1 VIVRYVVGGGGAT
14 NQAPTVNA
22 QSGVTIAEDTA
33 KAITRTGSDLEGSD
47 LTYTVVSG
55 PVHGTISTGTGASR
69 TYDANYNGSD
79 SFTFKGNDGALDSTP
94 AAVSITVT
102 SVNDAPVAMAG
113 VDPVVGSITDE
124 FYFWAM
130 DSYDV
135 DGTITGREWQ
145 INGTVV
151 TTNAEFLYTFA
162 AGGAYTV
169 TLTVWDNAGASG
181 SDSVEVNVS
190 EPITPVVSVSVLDGV
205 AGEPGLA
212 SGSGRFQVSRIGELT
227 TAITV
232 NYAMS
237 GTAGNGTDYTLV
249 SGTVTLAA
257 GEASRTVVVDPLA
270 DALVEGTEWAILSLS
285 DGTGYVVDED
295 LSAGAVMIQDQTYG
309 TPTVTAVAMDA
320 IATEP
325 GLTTDKGS
333 IKISRTGS
341 CDAALTVLV
350 AVSGTAVNGVDY
362 STLTVPVVLA
372 AGQNAKTLTIIP
384 KADGVTEGPEAVVMT
399 IQSSAAYAIEA
410 GKSAAT
416 VTITE

>member
-1 VIVRYVVGGGGAT
+1 
-14 NQAPTVNA
+14 
-22 QSGVTIAEDTA
+22 
-33 KAITRTGSDLEGSD
+33 
-47 LTYTVVSG
+47 
-55 PVHGTISTGTGASR
+55 
-69 TYDANYNGSD
+69 
-79 SFTFKGNDGALDSTP
+79 
-94 AAVSITVT
+94 
-102 SVNDAPVAMAG
+102 
-113 VDPVVGSITDE
+113 
-124 FYFWAM
+124 
-130 DSYDV
+130 
-135 DGTITGREWQ
+135 
-145 INGTVV
+145 
-151 TTNAEFLYTFA
+151 
-162 AGGAYTV
+162 V

-190 EPITPVVSVSVLDGV
+190 EPITPVVSVSVLEGV

-212 SGSGRFQVSRIGELT
+212 LGIGRFQVSRIGELT

-232 NYAMS
+232 NYVMS
-237 GTAGNGTDYTLV
+237 GTASNGVDYTLV

-257 GEASRTVVVDPLA
+257 GEVSRTVVVDPLA

-285 DGTGYVVDED
+285 DGTGYTVDEE

-309 TPTVTAVAMDA
+309 TPTVTAVATDA

-372 AGQNAKTLTIIP
+372 AGQNAKTLSIVPLADGVVESSETVTLTIQANAAYAVGAGQAAATMTIQDNTQLATPTVSVVATDPNAAEPGAFVNTGTFTFSRTSRFHETLVMNCTIGGTASNGTDYNTVSGAVTFPAGVATKTLTIIP
-384 KADGVTEGPEAVVMT
+384 KADGVMEGPEAVVMT
-399 IQSSAAYAIEA
+399 IQASVAYAFEA

-416 VTITE
+416 VTIAE